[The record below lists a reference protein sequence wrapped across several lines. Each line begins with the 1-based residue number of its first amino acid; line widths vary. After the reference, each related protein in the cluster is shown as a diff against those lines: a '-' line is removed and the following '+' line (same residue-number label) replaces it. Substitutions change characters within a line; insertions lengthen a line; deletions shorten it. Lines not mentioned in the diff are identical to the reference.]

1 MERVDLICSLHV
13 KIHSFRNCRKNW
25 ETLSYTHMHVHF
37 LLVLYANASA
47 KGKKNAGNEAKRRK
61 GTGMGQYLNVGND
74 GFQAIRKELYVDK
87 TGLISFINGT
97 LGTMRKLTC
106 VSRPRRFGKSYAA
119 KMLCAY
125 YDKSCDSG
133 KLFEGLKITKDSS
146 YEKYLNRYDVI
157 YLDIT
162 RFIFELHSD
171 MKNMV
176 PYIQK
181 QVIQEL
187 VREYPLIER
196 QDEDSLVT
204 ILFKVRE
211 ATGNKFIFIIDE
223 WDALFREAERD
234 EAVQKEYIQLLRG
247 LFKSPVTDKIIESVY
262 MTGILPIKKYGT
274 HSAMTDFVEY
284 SMLDQGELEEYVGF
298 TEQEVRGLCRKC
310 DMDYM
315 EMKRWYD
322 GYSFSGIKS
331 VYNPNSVVNAIR
343 KRKIGSY
350 WTKTETY
357 ESLRIYIDMDMDGL
371 KESVAQLTGGVHCSI
386 DTAAFQNDMTSIQ
399 SRDDVLT
406 LLVHLGY
413 LAYDEEAETVSIPN
427 EEIRLEFI
435 RAIKN
440 SKRNELV
447 SLIRESDLL
456 LKHTLN
462 MDGEKVAAAI
472 EKIHSAQTA
481 PLFYN
486 NEQALRSVIRFA
498 YISCIGEYKE
508 IQELP
513 SGTGYADVVYL
524 PKKHSPMPI
533 LLIEL
538 KWNKT
543 ADGAISQIKE
553 KKYPQV
559 FEGYGSDI
567 LLVGINYDAE
577 SKKHECMIERYDMQ
591 K

>member
-1 MERVDLICSLHV
+1 M
-13 KIHSFRNCRKNW
+13 
-25 ETLSYTHMHVHF
+25 
-37 LLVLYANASA
+37 
-47 KGKKNAGNEAKRRK
+47 
-61 GTGMGQYLNVGND
+61 
-74 GFQAIRKELYVDK
+74 
-87 TGLISFINGT
+87 
-97 LGTMRKLTC
+97 
-106 VSRPRRFGKSYAA
+106 
-119 KMLCAY
+119 
-125 YDKSCDSG
+125 
-133 KLFEGLKITKDSS
+133 KITKDSS

-247 LFKSPVTDKIIESVY
+247 LFKSPVTDKIIEAVY

-343 KRKIGSY
+343 KRKIGSN
-350 WTKTETY
+350 WTKTKTY
-357 ESLRIYIDMDMDGL
+357 ESLRIYIDIY
-371 KESVAQLTGGVHCSI
+371 I
-386 DTAAFQNDMTSIQ
+386 D
-399 SRDDVLT
+399 
-406 LLVHLGY
+406 
-413 LAYDEEAETVSIPN
+413 
-427 EEIRLEFI
+427 
-435 RAIKN
+435 
-440 SKRNELV
+440 
-447 SLIRESDLL
+447 
-456 LKHTLN
+456 
-462 MDGEKVAAAI
+462 
-472 EKIHSAQTA
+472 
-481 PLFYN
+481 
-486 NEQALRSVIRFA
+486 
-498 YISCIGEYKE
+498 
-508 IQELP
+508 
-513 SGTGYADVVYL
+513 
-524 PKKHSPMPI
+524 
-533 LLIEL
+533 
-538 KWNKT
+538 
-543 ADGAISQIKE
+543 
-553 KKYPQV
+553 
-559 FEGYGSDI
+559 
-567 LLVGINYDAE
+567 
-577 SKKHECMIERYDMQ
+577 
-591 K
+591 